1 MFLTIP
7 IHLNVLFWASL
18 FVLHA
23 KLFMTISSSL
33 SSLCFYHD
41 LFSSLSIFLEFF
53 ISLLERETCW
63 TSSSSPVNTTH
74 ELVDFETQNTTVT
87 NTRSNDNFQVYH
99 SDAALFTSLH

>member
-18 FVLHA
+18 FGYCMQN
-23 KLFMTISSSL
+23 FSSSL

-53 ISLLERETCW
+53 ISLFERETCW

-87 NTRSNDNFQVYH
+87 NTRSNNFQVYH
-99 SDAALFTSLH
+99 LDTALFTSLH